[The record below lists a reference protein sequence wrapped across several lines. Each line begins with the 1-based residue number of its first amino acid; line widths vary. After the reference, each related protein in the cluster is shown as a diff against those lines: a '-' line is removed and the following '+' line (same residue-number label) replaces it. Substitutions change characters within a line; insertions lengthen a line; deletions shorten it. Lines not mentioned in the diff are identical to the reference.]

1 MSKICDLTKKKVM
14 AGNNVSHAKN
24 RRRRVFEPNLHNHR
38 LWSEEQKRWISLKLS
53 KKGLRIIDKI
63 GLDNAIKKYGLTKYH
78 RKTFSPIHNILS
90 P

>member
-1 MSKICDLTKKKVM
+1 MFLISLLSSEVKMSKICDLTKKKVM

-63 GLDNAIKKYGLTKYH
+63 GLDNAIKKYGL
-78 RKTFSPIHNILS
+78 I
-90 P
+90 

>member
-14 AGNNVSHAKN
+14 TGNNVSHAKN

-38 LWSEEQKRWISLKLS
+38 LWSEEQKIWISLKLS

-63 GLDNAIKKYGLTKYH
+63 GLDNAIKKYGL
-78 RKTFSPIHNILS
+78 I
-90 P
+90 

>member
-1 MSKICDLTKKKVM
+1 MFLISLLSSEVKMSKICDLTKKKIM

-38 LWSEEQKRWISLKLS
+38 LWSESQKRWINLKLS

-63 GLDNAIKKYGLTKYH
+63 GLDNAIKKYGL
-78 RKTFSPIHNILS
+78 N
-90 P
+90 